1 MAYEYSIRRYRNWYG
16 KLLRFY
22 PKPFRERFGE
32 GMEQTFNDLCRERKE
47 AGKGLFAFALWAF
60 VETSAGIIRENIG
73 GIMMQNIIR
82 KPSAWL
88 PIAISLVVFTSILCY
103 VAVAIFGVAPEEGSR
118 IFSIYFQ
125 WLTLIQVPIIVFFAI
140 KWLPRQPKQA
150 ALILA
155 LQIIAAMI
163 SIAPIGLFEWWL
175 DIVIMP

>member
-1 MAYEYSIRRYRNWYG
+1 
-16 KLLRFY
+16 
-22 PKPFRERFGE
+22 
-32 GMEQTFNDLCRERKE
+32 
-47 AGKGLFAFALWAF
+47 
-60 VETSAGIIRENIG
+60 
-73 GIMMQNIIR
+73 MMQNIIR

-103 VAVAIFGVAPEEGSR
+103 VAVAIFSVAPEEGSR

-125 WLTLIQVPIIVFFAI
+125 WLTLAQVPIIVFFAI

-155 LQIIAAMI
+155 LQVIAAVI
-163 SIAPIGLFEWWL
+163 SLAPIGIFEWWL

>member
-1 MAYEYSIRRYRNWYG
+1 
-16 KLLRFY
+16 
-22 PKPFRERFGE
+22 
-32 GMEQTFNDLCRERKE
+32 MEQTFNDLCRERKE